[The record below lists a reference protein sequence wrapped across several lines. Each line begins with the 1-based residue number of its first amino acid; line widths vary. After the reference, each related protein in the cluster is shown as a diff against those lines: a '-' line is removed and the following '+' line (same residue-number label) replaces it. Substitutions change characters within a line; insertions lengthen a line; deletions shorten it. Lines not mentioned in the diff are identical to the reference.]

1 METPVVVQATKPKQL
16 TDDQKA
22 RRKASAKAWYERN
35 KESLRA
41 YALQNYYKNHEQQ
54 QEASRERSRKRTL
67 QLRQLKSLVQQH
79 GLAPP
84 T

>member
-1 METPVVVQATKPKQL
+1 METPVLVQATKPKQL